1 MINRHE
7 LASQVGEEM
16 ADAIVSLSSEDLAT
30 RKEASQV
37 LFDMYCHQGTV
48 YEQSSVAVAFNN
60 LIFWDN

>member
-37 LFDMYCHQGTV
+37 LFDMCWH
-48 YEQSSVAVAFNN
+48 
-60 LIFWDN
+60 